1 MGGAPG
7 VRWIGGRS
15 LYREYCEASLSNTLI
30 DLDSNRLIPL
40 ELWTTAADIPSST
53 DRVAKIGNLL
63 WTELKRQGVT
73 YAQLVDRFV
82 DIGVIEKEVDVRNE
96 LSRGRFE
103 AGFMLLC
110 LEAIAKG
117 I

>member
-1 MGGAPG
+1 M
-7 VRWIGGRS
+7 
-15 LYREYCEASLSNTLI
+15 
-30 DLDSNRLIPL
+30 
-40 ELWTTAADIPSST
+40 
-53 DRVAKIGNLL
+53 